1 MSFFSEAAKGVD
13 GEAAAALE
21 GITNV
26 RVRVYEGI
34 GDDMGDAAEV
44 RRRHDDDGSSA
55 TVGTPS
61 CA

>member
-1 MSFFSEAAKGVD
+1 MMSFFGEAAKGVG

-34 GDDMGDAAEV
+34 SDETLAI
-44 RRRHDDDGSSA
+44 
-55 TVGTPS
+55 
-61 CA
+61 C